1 MLTVAPQP
9 RIVVRALLRIRT
21 TALLAAGLLCVACRS
36 RAGNATAARH
46 HREVDQSHAVS
57 PSTLF
62 SDTLLTLHEAA
73 LVVFWNTSADTLG
86 PTAAADA
93 LRELSDRANWASEYL
108 DQYDIPVYATRATA
122 LVVRPTEGPGR
133 FIDLGGLDY
142 PFGFVLVEPG
152 YAEEFLTG
160 LQSEDELEDA
170 LVDYFDLEPPDSA
183 GTLRTR
189 AAAPSP
195 RLTLRA
201 RGT

>member
-1 MLTVAPQP
+1 MFMSAPPPWQTALF
-9 RIVVRALLRIRT
+9 VRRIRN
-21 TALLAAGLLCVACRS
+21 TALLAAGLLCIACRS
-36 RAGNATAARH
+36 RPGGATATRH
-46 HREVDQSHAVS
+46 HREVDQTHAVS

-93 LRELSDRANWASEYL
+93 LRELSDRATWASEFL

-122 LVVRPTEGPGR
+122 LVVRPAEGPGR
-133 FIDLGGLDY
+133 FVDLGGLDY

-160 LQSEDELEDA
+160 LQSEDELADA
-170 LVDYFDLEPPDSA
+170 LVDYFDLEPPDSL

-189 AAAPSP
+189 AAAPFP

>member
-1 MLTVAPQP
+1 MSTTSLWP
-9 RIVVRALLRIRT
+9 RNA
-21 TALLAAGLLCVACRS
+21 ALLAAGLLCLACRN
-36 RAGNATAARH
+36 RPGGATAARH
-46 HREVDQSHAVS
+46 HREVVQPRAVS

-86 PTAAADA
+86 PIAAADA
-93 LRELSDRANWASEYL
+93 LRELSDRASWASEYL

-122 LVVRPTEGPGR
+122 LVVRPAQGAGR
-133 FIDLGGLDY
+133 FVDLGGLDY
-142 PFGFVLVEPG
+142 PFGFVLIEPG

-189 AAAPSP
+189 AAAPAP

-201 RGT
+201 HGA

>member
-1 MLTVAPQP
+1 MSTLP
-9 RIVVRALLRIRT
+9 IRT
-21 TALLAAGLLCVACRS
+21 AAVLAAAGLLLAACHR
-36 RAGNATAARH
+36 RPADATAARRH
-46 HREVDQSHAVS
+46 HAAGLAHAAS

-73 LVVFWNTSADTLG
+73 VVVFWNTSADTLG
-86 PTAAADA
+86 PAGAADA
-93 LRELSDRANWASEYL
+93 MSELSERAAQASEYL

-122 LVVRPTEGPGR
+122 LMVRSANGPGR
-133 FIDLGGLDY
+133 FVDLGGLDY

-160 LQSEDELEDA
+160 LQTEEDLEDA
-170 LVDYFDLEPPDSA
+170 LVDYFELEPPDSS
-183 GTLRTR
+183 GTLRT
-189 AAAPSP
+189 AAPASAP